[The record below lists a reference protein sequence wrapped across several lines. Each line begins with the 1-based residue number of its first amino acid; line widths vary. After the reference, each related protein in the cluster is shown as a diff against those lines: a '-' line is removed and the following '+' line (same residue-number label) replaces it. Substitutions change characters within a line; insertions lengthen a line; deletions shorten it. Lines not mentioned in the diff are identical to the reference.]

1 MQYHFDHVIPW
12 WDDSFKTLG
21 YQYYPVNQGLLD
33 EWSAQGYTNLDLH
46 CGIYATKTGPMPDYA
61 KSFLTLNNWEHAELS
76 FSKMKTC
83 EALPTHKDH
92 YVTYRKIYNITDAS
106 TIWRTVVFLEDWKSG
121 HYFEID
127 GQPFVNWKAGNCVTW
142 NYDVPHFA
150 GNFGIEPRY
159 TIQITGIQK

>member
-1 MQYHFDHVIPW
+1 MQYRFGHVIPW
-12 WDDSFKTLG
+12 WDDSFKTLD
-21 YQYYPVNQGLLD
+21 YQYYPMNQGLLD
-33 EWSAQGYTNLDLH
+33 EWIAQGYTNLELN
-46 CGIYATKTGPMPDYA
+46 CGIYARKTGPMPDYA
-61 KSFLTLNNWEHAELS
+61 EPFSTLNNWEHVELS
-76 FSKMKTC
+76 FSRLNTC
-83 EALPTHKDH
+83 EALPMHKDH
-92 YVTYRKIYNITDAS
+92 YVTYRKIHNITDTS